1 MTPALT
7 KAFKDG
13 PGIHS
18 CPCSVGMDSEGTA
31 TCCSELKSQMKSVED
46 DDLQKLWPLLSS
58 LPPQSSCLPVDVFS
72 LSQDQV
78 VLLPYAS
85 PLPILLSAGED
96 AAKRSQQDA
105 CVFPG
110 GLDMFER
117 NCQEA
122 CLPYGRSPSHKHGP
136 GGGDVPHTPLPC
148 GAPSASSQA
157 ETKQR
162 DCSPVVVP
170 ASAWI
175 QGEEGP
181 MGSLSPPLQQSFC
194 SRSTS
199 EQPRAM
205 LTDAL
210 RPRLSRQ
217 VGLRGK
223 AQRLQRRLQVLLGEH
238 AVRHCSQQLG
248 GLKRQLDGPAFSHIS
263 PHPGPLPTLT
273 DPSVDLSSLA
283 EFSQSSQAVLRGL
296 QGALDSEATLSS
308 SSDDESPEVRGRPG
322 AADL

>member
-18 CPCSVGMDSEGTA
+18 CLSSVGMDSEGTA
-31 TCCSELKSQMKSVED
+31 TCCSELKSQMKSVDD

-85 PLPILLSAGED
+85 PLPILLSASED
-96 AAKRSQQDA
+96 AARSQQDA

-122 CLPYGRSPSHKHGP
+122 CLLYGRSPSHKHGP
-136 GGGDVPHTPLPC
+136 GGGDVPHMPLLC
-148 GAPSASSQA
+148 GAPSVSSQA
-157 ETKQR
+157 ETKQQ
-162 DCSPVVVP
+162 DYSPVVVP
-170 ASAWI
+170 TSAWI

-181 MGSLSPPLQQSFC
+181 MGSLPPPLQQSFC

-199 EQPRAM
+199 EQPRVM
-205 LTDAL
+205 LMDAL

-217 VGLRGK
+217 VGLRSK

-238 AVRHCSQQLG
+238 AVQHCSQQLD
-248 GLKRQLDGPAFSHIS
+248 GLKRQLDGPAFRHIS
-263 PHPGPLPTLT
+263 THPGPLPTLT

-283 EFSQSSQAVLRGL
+283 EFSQSSQVVLRGL

-308 SSDDESPEVRGRPG
+308 SSDDESQEVRGRSR
-322 AADL
+322 ATDL